1 MTEENGFRK
10 GFLDGMPICVGYFAV
25 AFAFGIFCVQS
36 GLSAGEALLISLTNL
51 TSAGQLAGVPI
62 ITTGGTLMELAL
74 TQLVIN
80 ARYALMSVSLGQ
92 KLGPSVKFWQRFL
105 IAFGNTDEVFAVA
118 TTREGTVGPR
128 YMAGLILSPMLGW
141 NSGTLLGG
149 VAGNLLPPVVIASL
163 GMAIY
168 GMFVALL
175 MPEMKKSMAVTG
187 CVLLSVAVS
196 CLFRY
201 VPFLH
206 ANVPS
211 GFVIIICAVFAS
223 ALMALVAPVPQ
234 EEEVQHE

>member
-1 MTEENGFRK
+1 MTEENDFRR

-25 AFAFGIFCVQS
+25 AFAFGIFAVQS
-36 GLSAGEALLISLTNL
+36 GLTAGEALLISLTNL

-62 ITTGGTLMELAL
+62 LTGGGTLVELAL

-80 ARYALMSVSLGQ
+80 SRYALMSISLGQ
-92 KLGPSVKFWQRFL
+92 KLGPKVKFWQRFL

-149 VAGNLLPPVVIASL
+149 VAGNLLPPLAIASL

-168 GMFVALL
+168 GMFVAIV
-175 MPEMKKSMAVTG
+175 MPEMKKSRAVTLG
-187 CVLLSVAVS
+187 VLLSAALS

-201 VPFLH
+201 VPFLYET
-206 ANVPS
+206 VPS
-211 GFVIIICAVFAS
+211 GFVIIICAVAAS
-223 ALMALVAPVPQ
+223 VVMALVAPVPQ
-234 EEEVQHE
+234 EEEARHG